1 MLRKSLFHS
10 VLSSPLHNSLPF
22 ACVII
27 IKFTKHLEPDYK
39 IRSITTWITTKPV
52 GVNVVVINT
61 ILLRQSL
68 FLCYHHQLT
77 LNLSSHPDHK
87 IRIMTSW
94 IMTSNEGV
102 NVVEIKT
109 IIPHLFLCYHQIYKN
124 QIFSFK
130 LTQSQDTKHQ
140 DLDNHQK
147 CLSKC
152 SSNHAPIFCVIIK
165 NI

>member
-1 MLRKSLFHS
+1 
-10 VLSSPLHNSLPF
+10 
-22 ACVII
+22 
-27 IKFTKHLEPDYK
+27 
-39 IRSITTWITTKPV
+39 
-52 GVNVVVINT
+52 
-61 ILLRQSL
+61 
-68 FLCYHHQLT
+68 
-77 LNLSSHPDHK
+77 
-87 IRIMTSW
+87 MTSW
-94 IMTSNEGV
+94 IMTSNKGV

-109 IIPHLFLCYHQIYKN
+109 IIPHLFLCYHQIYK

-165 NI
+165 FTKLYIDFFHTLPDNYLHVFLTSIFYKMLSRIQDKQTVVIQEGSRVCPMVVIIHTSPDKNFHVFLCYYYHKNQD